1 VIRDEDDRHVGALE
15 CNEIL
20 QIDAE
25 TGKTD
30 SNLRSNG
37 RYLLAKLPFE
47 CPKEDVDDR
56 LFMAGYSR
64 TYPTRVTLAEI

>member
-1 VIRDEDDRHVGALE
+1 VIGNEDDRHVRALG

-25 TGKTD
+25 IEKTD

-37 RYLLAKLPFE
+37 R
-47 CPKEDVDDR
+47 
-56 LFMAGYSR
+56 
-64 TYPTRVTLAEI
+64 